1 MGTFVF
7 ITLRMK
13 VFLSVTLLILPIIIS
28 AGPLAQ
34 RPGGSDSHPGS
45 IGGSDNHP
53 GSIGGSDNHPGSH
66 GRPDYNGGSNKR
78 PGGSDNFPGSFGR
91 SIGGPE
97 SSTPEYLSV
106 PGFQNCLKNL
116 DKPHHTQYCLPQTKP
131 SECLDNSWKK
141 LKTIF
146 NSPCQGVGVSNYS
159 SRSEAEAE
167 NSANLFS
174 STKIM
179 ILIPFLTKIL

>member
-1 MGTFVF
+1 MQR
-7 ITLRMK
+7 LWES
-13 VFLSVTLLILPIIIS
+13 L
-28 AGPLAQ
+28 PLA
-34 RPGGSDSHPGS
+34 PLSPVS
-45 IGGSDNHP
+45 
-53 GSIGGSDNHPGSH
+53 
-66 GRPDYNGGSNKR
+66 KR
-78 PGGSDNFPGSFGR
+78 RHLVNSPPPRLLTYAVCGWPLWQIQLQNLELKIVRNPLWGLIIYSFSVILTNSFLLYYLFIGR

-174 STKIM
+174 LTKIM
-179 ILIPFLTKIL
+179 ILIPFLTKILLI